1 MLRNVHIKN
10 MALIDELEVSF
21 EEGLNIM
28 TGETGAGK
36 SIILGS
42 ITTALGG
49 RTGKE
54 MLRDGAEYG
63 LVELLFEIDKDE
75 TLAALQKLEL
85 PLSEERVLIISR
97 RIYPNRTVNRINDET
112 VTVSR
117 LREVAGLLID
127 IHSQHEHQS
136 LLKKANHLAI
146 LDRFAHDRIA
156 DGKKLVQQQYDAYSQ
171 CKAQLSAMEMDEE
184 TRKRQMDFIA
194 YEIHEIQEA
203 NLQPEE
209 EEELERR
216 YRRME
221 NSRKIM
227 EAVSQVHAYTGY
239 DATASAGNQLGQ
251 ALDTLGRVSEYD
263 EGLKDLQ
270 EQLGTI
276 DSLVNDFNR
285 ELSDYMSSLT
295 FEEQDY
301 VKTQTRLDQIH
312 TLESK
317 YGKTIPQVLE
327 YLDQKQQE
335 YAEYE
340 DYEGRKQQLM
350 QKYQQ
355 AEEQYQQAA
364 RQLSALRKTAAKQ
377 LTAQIRTA
385 MMELNFL
392 DVQFRMEFQELE
404 HPTRDGIDDAW
415 FVLSTNVG
423 ESMKPLWEVAS
434 GGELSRIM
442 LAIKSCLAQE
452 DAIDTLIFDE
462 IDVGIS
468 GRTAQK
474 VSEQLSVLGRE
485 HQVICISHLPQ
496 IAAMADAH
504 YKIEKKVEEN
514 KTITSIWKLSEEASI
529 TEIARMLGGV
539 EITDTVKT
547 SAAEMKEMAKRTK
560 LY

>member
-63 LVELLFEIDKDE
+63 LVELLFEIDHDE
-75 TLAALQKLEL
+75 TLAALQELEL

-136 LLKKANHLAI
+136 LLKKANHLTI

-156 DGKKLVQQQYDAYSQ
+156 EVKELVQQQYDTYSR
-171 CKAQLSAMEMDEE
+171 CKAQLSSMEMDEE

-194 YEIHEIQEA
+194 YEIREIEEA

-216 YRRME
+216 YRRMD

-227 EAVSQVHAYTGY
+227 EAIAQIHTYTGY
-239 DATASAGNQLGQ
+239 DEAGSAGNQLGQ
-251 ALDTLGRVSEYD
+251 ALDALERVSEYD
-263 EGLKDLQ
+263 DGLKELQ

-285 ELSDYMSSLT
+285 ELADYRNGLT
-295 FEEQDY
+295 FQEQDY
-301 VKTQTRLDQIH
+301 VETQARLDQIH
-312 TLESK
+312 TLEAK
-317 YGKTIPQVLE
+317 YGKSIPQVLD
-327 YLDQKQQE
+327 YLDKKQQE
-335 YAEYE
+335 YAGYE
-340 DYEGRKQQLM
+340 DYEVRKQQLTRE
-350 QKYQQ
+350 YRQ
-355 AEEQYQQAA
+355 AEEQYRQAA
-364 RQLSALRKTAAKQ
+364 EQLSTLRRAAAEQ
-377 LTAQIRTA
+377 LTEEIRTA
-385 MMELNFL
+385 MMELNFP

-423 ESMKPLWEVAS
+423 EAMKPLWEVAS

-474 VSEQLSVLGRE
+474 VSEQLSILGRE

-514 KTITSIWKLSEEASI
+514 KTTTNIWKLSEADSI
-529 TEIARMLGGV
+529 LEIARMLGGV